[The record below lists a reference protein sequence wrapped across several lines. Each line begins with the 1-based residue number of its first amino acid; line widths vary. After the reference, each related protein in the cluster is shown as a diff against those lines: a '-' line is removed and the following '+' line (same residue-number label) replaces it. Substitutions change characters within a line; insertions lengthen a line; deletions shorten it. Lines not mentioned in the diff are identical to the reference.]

1 MITVNNLSKVIDKK
15 EVLHDINISFDKSK
29 IYGIVGENGCGKT
42 MLLRVI
48 CGLITPTIG
57 KIIKDEKITFGAI
70 IETPGFM
77 FDQSGLYNLKYLAS
91 LNNCIKTTTIISY
104 LKEFGLYEVRNK
116 AVKKYSLGMQQ
127 KLGIIQAIMES
138 PDVIV
143 LDEPFNALDDKSIIF
158 VKQKLFKIKEKNSSI
173 IIASHDKNII
183 EEICDVV
190 IQMKDGRIIQTLQIK
205 E

>member
-1 MITVNNLSKVIDKK
+1 M
-15 EVLHDINISFDKSK
+15 
-29 IYGIVGENGCGKT
+29 
-42 MLLRVI
+42 
-48 CGLITPTIG
+48 
-57 KIIKDEKITFGAI
+57 
-70 IETPGFM
+70 
-77 FDQSGLYNLKYLAS
+77 
-91 LNNCIKTTTIISY
+91 
-104 LKEFGLYEVRNK
+104 KEFGLYEVRNK